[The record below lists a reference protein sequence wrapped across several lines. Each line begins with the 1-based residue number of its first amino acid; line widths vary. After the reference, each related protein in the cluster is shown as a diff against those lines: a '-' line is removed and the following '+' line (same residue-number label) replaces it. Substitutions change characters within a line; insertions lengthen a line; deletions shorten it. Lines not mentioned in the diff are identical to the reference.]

1 MPTYKIAIAYDGSR
15 FVGWQR
21 QASGTSIQE
30 LIEGALRVHG
40 SPVARTF
47 DGIIELVGLLEACL
61 ADSPD
66 VGGIS
71 GSRPP
76 NPGGPPDG
84 ARPGPG
90 LAFE

>member
-1 MPTYKIAIAYDGSR
+1 LRIILDVRQTSEGR
-15 FVGWQR
+15 F
-21 QASGTSIQE
+21 
-30 LIEGALRVHG
+30 EGALRVHG

>member
-1 MPTYKIAIAYDGSR
+1 MRIILDVRQTSEGR
-15 FVGWQR
+15 F
-21 QASGTSIQE
+21 
-30 LIEGALRVHG
+30 EGALRVHG

-66 VGGIS
+66 AGGIS
-71 GSRPP
+71 GTRPA

-84 ARPGPG
+84 ASPGPG

>member
-1 MPTYKIAIAYDGSR
+1 MRIILDMRQTSEGR
-15 FVGWQR
+15 F
-21 QASGTSIQE
+21 
-30 LIEGALRVHG
+30 EGALRVHG

-66 VGGIS
+66 LPGIS

-76 NPGGPPDG
+76 NSGWPPDS

>member
-1 MPTYKIAIAYDGSR
+1 MRIILDVRQTSEGR
-15 FVGWQR
+15 F
-21 QASGTSIQE
+21 
-30 LIEGALRVHG
+30 EGALRVHG

-66 VGGIS
+66 AGGIS

-76 NPGGPPDG
+76 NPGVPPDG

-90 LAFE
+90 LAFD